1 MKNKQTKVA
10 KVTRAA
16 LKRQILELRAQM
28 PSAIFHAERDLG
40 VLSIEQLMGS
50 GVVLQMTHIGGKQAL
65 TPVMIRDGLS
75 PGTIA
80 AIRKD
85 LKRSNDQ
92 VLELNDQ
99 ALELKLTAK

>member
-1 MKNKQTKVA
+1 
-10 KVTRAA
+10 
-16 LKRQILELRAQM
+16 
-28 PSAIFHAERDLG
+28 
-40 VLSIEQLMGS
+40 
-50 GVVLQMTHIGGKQAL
+50 MTHIGGKQAL